1 MRHAR
6 VSKLMSIGC
15 GLAPMPSPA
24 DGLPCMFL
32 AGCLRPGEA
41 EIFQCGTIW
50 LRGRNG
56 MEVPLMRTVPD
67 SAGHVC
73 SSRSAGQHGPQS
85 GQKQTSCWRMQITSG
100 ICNDSRHGSVWSLQ
114 AETGSTVSTALR
126 VTARRVSSSRPSST
140 APHRVV
146 ATSVPR
152 EPSCSLAGN
161 GWEVQANIE
170 TNLMIIGMFLF
181 DAGESGVG
189 KLRRAEEAS
198 GLQSPTNSQ
207 LGLPPTVD
215 LCPVRA

>member
-1 MRHAR
+1 MWPCTYAQPSRRAPLHVPRRLSTPRRGGDLPVRHH
-6 VSKLMSIGC
+6 
-15 GLAPMPSPA
+15 LAQRSEWNGSAA
-24 DGLPCMFL
+24 DAHC
-32 AGCLRPGEA
+32 
-41 EIFQCGTIW
+41 
-50 LRGRNG
+50 
-56 MEVPLMRTVPD
+56 
-67 SAGHVC
+67 
-73 SSRSAGQHGPQS
+73 AGQRRPCLQLPIGGTAWPAVRPE
-85 GQKQTSCWRMQITSG
+85 QTSCWRMRITSG
-100 ICNDSRHGSVWSLQ
+100 ICNDARHGSVWSLQ

-170 TNLMIIGMFLF
+170 TNLMSIGMFLF

-215 LCPVRA
+215 LCPARA